1 MAKRCITLDE
11 VSQLLEDC
19 EEKYSEATVC
29 VLPPNTSQLSDED
42 EGDEDVANAGNVTV
56 ADVPGEL
63 EVEMV
68 GEDMEDDTLF
78 ENEGDDAE
86 TEENQPSTSS
96 APPAKWPR
104 KKKCPVPSWTKQKKP
119 VFPKTSA
126 LNGQAAG
133 VTENKLRQTLAQ
145 HNPVQLFEE
154 FFSPEIYDLI
164 CKETVRYS
172 TDFRNDHEFHTS
184 TEEVKVF
191 LGILI
196 ITGYHKV
203 PSEADY
209 WSDAEDLV
217 VPIVKNAMS
226 RNRFQKLKSYIH
238 FVDNSTADSNIGD
251 QSFKVKPLFELLNE
265 NFCKFGYFTPNISI
279 DEMIV
284 KYYGRNSLKQFIKGK
299 PIRFGYKYWAIC
311 SSEGYCYTFSLYCG
325 KETTATDV
333 PLGSRVVLNAVQHIA
348 DPSSYALYFDNFF
361 TNMDLLSQLADRGF
375 RATATIRE
383 NRINRT
389 CPMKSS
395 KEMKKS
401 DRGASEYVY
410 DRTSEVLL
418 VRWHDN
424 NIVTVATNHDSIEL
438 LHDVKRRVKGQ
449 KEKSTVK
456 MPNLIYNYNVYMGG
470 VDHHDWLVSKYCV
483 SIRGKKWYWPLFTRC
498 IDMAIVNA
506 WILHK
511 SIHGGNAISLKD
523 FRRAI
528 AIVYLKTTVQRKHAG
543 RPRVPRLPT
552 GADIMRYD
560 GVGHFLMQRDK
571 QRRCQREGCKGKP
584 KTYCNKC
591 NTTLCRTCFQPYHDK

>member
-19 EEKYSEATVC
+19 EEKYSKATVC

-96 APPAKWPR
+96 APPAKRPR
-104 KKKCPVPSWTKQKKP
+104 KKKCPAPSWTKQKKP

-133 VTENKLRQTLAQ
+133 VAENNLRQTLAQ

-238 FVDNSTADSNIGD
+238 FVDNST
-251 QSFKVKPLFELLNE
+251 
-265 NFCKFGYFTPNISI
+265 
-279 DEMIV
+279 MIV

-299 PIRFGYKYWAIC
+299 PIRFGYKYWTC
-311 SSEGYCYTFSLYCG
+311 R
-325 KETTATDV
+325 
-333 PLGSRVVLNAVQHIA
+333 LGGLAFLN
-348 DPSSYALYFDNFF
+348 
-361 TNMDLLSQLADRGF
+361 
-375 RATATIRE
+375 
-383 NRINRT
+383 
-389 CPMKSS
+389 
-395 KEMKKS
+395 
-401 DRGASEYVY
+401 
-410 DRTSEVLL
+410 
-418 VRWHDN
+418 
-424 NIVTVATNHDSIEL
+424 
-438 LHDVKRRVKGQ
+438 
-449 KEKSTVK
+449 
-456 MPNLIYNYNVYMGG
+456 
-470 VDHHDWLVSKYCV
+470 
-483 SIRGKKWYWPLFTRC
+483 WP
-498 IDMAIVNA
+498 
-506 WILHK
+506 
-511 SIHGGNAISLKD
+511 
-523 FRRAI
+523 
-528 AIVYLKTTVQRKHAG
+528 
-543 RPRVPRLPT
+543 
-552 GADIMRYD
+552 
-560 GVGHFLMQRDK
+560 
-571 QRRCQREGCKGKP
+571 
-584 KTYCNKC
+584 
-591 NTTLCRTCFQPYHDK
+591 